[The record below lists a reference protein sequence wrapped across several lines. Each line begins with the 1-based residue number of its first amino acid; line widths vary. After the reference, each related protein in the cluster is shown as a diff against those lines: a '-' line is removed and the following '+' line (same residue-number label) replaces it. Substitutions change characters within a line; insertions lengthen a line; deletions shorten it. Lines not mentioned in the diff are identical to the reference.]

1 MRNTWTTAVLA
12 GCLVLVPARTFAQ
25 SASQRDAHDDQQSS
39 AALHATQGTVKS
51 IDDTTLVVSRPHER
65 GDITFT
71 LSAATHRAG
80 NIVVGATVSVRY
92 RDDGKCHIAT
102 AVALRR

>member
-1 MRNTWTTAVLA
+1 MRHTWTAAVLA
-12 GCLVLVPARTFAQ
+12 GCLALVPARTFAQ
-25 SASQRDAHDDQQSS
+25 SAPPRDAHGEQSSS
-39 AALHATQGTVKS
+39 AALHATQGIVKS

-80 NIVVGATVSVRY
+80 AIVVGAIVSVRY
-92 RDDGKCHIAT
+92 RDDSKGHIAT
-102 AVALRR
+102 AVTLRR